1 MSSNEPPRSKS
12 TQRVIRI
19 ENPDLLRQQNHNVGR
34 KSTFSQDQEMFS
46 PSKALST
53 VTEVDRQL
61 QGLSGMPKGMLQ
73 RETPK
78 LLEQRNAAQ
87 SEVDIAMGRKGSD
100 SQRLS
105 QMTDHKGSSKDSAYV
120 SSTPNWTTG
129 QGSQDE
135 WGLKRLKNSDSFGA
149 NVTIADV
156 DSRRV
161 HLNPTNTEEDEMLV
175 AGGIKRSEVR
185 YSFWAYPDESRQD
198 GANMTAV
205 LYDHKKDHMTFDNE
219 ALQGFIDITNPREM
233 TGKKE

>member
-1 MSSNEPPRSKS
+1 MSSGESTRNKS
-12 TQRVIRI
+12 TQRVIRL
-19 ENPDLLRQQNHNVGR
+19 ENPDLLKQQNHNVGR
-34 KSTFSQDQEMFS
+34 KSTFNKDQEMFS
-46 PSKALST
+46 PSKAVST
-53 VTEVDRQL
+53 VTEVNRKL
-61 QGLSGMPKGMLQ
+61 QGLSGMPKGMLE
-73 RETPK
+73 RSTPK
-78 LLEQRNAAQ
+78 LQQQRNEAQ
-87 SEVDIAMGRKGSD
+87 QEVDLAMGRTGSD

-105 QMTDHKGSSKDSAYV
+105 QMMDHKGSSKDSAYV

-135 WGLKRLKNSDSFGA
+135 WGLKRLKNSDNFGA
-149 NVTIADV
+149 TVTIADV

-161 HLNPTNTEEDEMLV
+161 HLNPTNTEEDELLV

-205 LYDHKKDHMTFDNE
+205 LYDHKKDQMTFDNE
-219 ALQGFIDITNPREM
+219 ALRGFIDITNPREM